1 MESRPRMTKQR
12 QVILDELRMM
22 HTHPTADELYERV
35 RGRLPRIS
43 LGTVYRNLEK
53 LAGSDMIRRLDYSG
67 SQMRFDGDL
76 RGHQHIRC
84 ISCGRIEDIDGAPE
98 PTGCDRKLVAGSGYR
113 LVERRVEYVGI
124 CPECD
129 AREKGDQAS

>member
-12 QVILDELRMM
+12 QVILEELRMM
-22 HTHPTADELYERV
+22 RTHPTADELYERV
-35 RGRLPRIS
+35 RVRMPRIS

-53 LAGSDMIRRLDYSG
+53 LAGSGIIRRLESTG
-67 SQMRFDGDL
+67 SQMRFDGDIH
-76 RGHQHIRC
+76 GHQHIRC
-84 ISCGRIEDIDGAPE
+84 ISCGRIVDIDGAPE
-98 PTGCDRKLVAGSGYR
+98 PTCCDHELVAGSGFR

-129 AREKGDQAS
+129 GKKGKM